1 MSMMRRRLIPWRAAV
16 AASVVVLAWTG
27 LSEAQVQEG
36 GRGVRLPR
44 TFQQAQLGM
53 AMEGI
58 THLYPQARPTRLAD
72 QELIHSVVIR
82 QKDPYIHHTEYRF
95 YRGTLYE
102 QSVYYK
108 RDRVPRGY
116 AGLVERLREL
126 YGKPVAED
134 FNDFD
139 QSADAI
145 FSQKTVWKDDAT
157 RISLAETC
165 KLREGREYYELVL
178 SMTDLALEEA
188 WHQAE
193 RERVRQEEARV
204 PVPLPDRQKGLNRTA
219 GSTDGRTA
227 SGTRG

>member
-1 MSMMRRRLIPWRAAV
+1 MSVATV
-16 AASVVVLAWTG
+16 AAGRCGHRDRIG
-27 LSEAQVQEG
+27 LGRLSAAQVQEG
-36 GRGVRLPR
+36 GRAFRLPR

-58 THLYPQARPTRLAD
+58 TRHYPQARAARLAD
-72 QELIHSVVIR
+72 QELIHSVVVK

-102 QSVYYK
+102 QSIYYK
-108 RDRVPRGY
+108 RDRVPHGY
-116 AGLVERLREL
+116 AGLVDRLREL

-157 RISLAETC
+157 RVSLAETC

-193 RERVRQEEARV
+193 RERVRQEESRV
-204 PVPLPDRQKGLNRTA
+204 PVPLPERQKGLDRTA
-219 GSTDGRTA
+219 GSTDGRMA
-227 SGTRG
+227 SGTKG